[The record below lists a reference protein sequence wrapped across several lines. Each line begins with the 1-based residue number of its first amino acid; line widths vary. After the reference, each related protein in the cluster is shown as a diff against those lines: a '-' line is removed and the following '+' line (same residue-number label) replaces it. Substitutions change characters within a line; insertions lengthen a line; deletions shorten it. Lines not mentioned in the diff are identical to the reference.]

1 MNAEDLER
9 IVRRVVREELHRFHV
24 GGVRAQPVVERVPN
38 RAVAPDDEGA
48 KNIELVYEYTMSI
61 DPDGT
66 MPKDEVRSDVAGF
79 HEPCDSV
86 RTESAKHTDL
96 THTCQ

>member
-1 MNAEDLER
+1 MNEDDFER

-24 GGVRAQPVVERVPN
+24 GGVRVRTRVERSQN

-48 KNIELVYEYTMSI
+48 KNIARLYEYTMSI

-66 MPKDEVRSDVAGF
+66 MPKDELRHLIRMKFPEFDF
-79 HEPCDSV
+79 
-86 RTESAKHTDL
+86 
-96 THTCQ
+96 

>member
-1 MNAEDLER
+1 MDAEDLER

-24 GGVRAQPVVERVPN
+24 GGIRAQTVVERAPN

-48 KNIELVYEYTMSI
+48 KNIARLYEYTMSI

-66 MPKDEVRSDVAGF
+66 MPKDELRHLMRMKFPEFDF
-79 HEPCDSV
+79 
-86 RTESAKHTDL
+86 
-96 THTCQ
+96 

>member
-1 MNAEDLER
+1 MDAEDLER

-24 GGVRAQPVVERVPN
+24 GGIRAQTVVERAPN

-48 KNIELVYEYTMSI
+48 KNIERVYEYTMSI

-66 MPKDEVRSDVAGF
+66 MPKDELRHLMRMKFPEFDF
-79 HEPCDSV
+79 
-86 RTESAKHTDL
+86 
-96 THTCQ
+96 